1 MLPQKAPSRTT
12 FFSWL
17 HAGYVGCASCLA
29 LSAAVLL
36 CQKLSCRILMH
47 TFAVAE
53 IWLWFAD
60 KGKLN
65 LYWRLS
71 IIAV

>member
-1 MLPQKAPSRTT
+1 
-12 FFSWL
+12 
-17 HAGYVGCASCLA
+17 
-29 LSAAVLL
+29 
-36 CQKLSCRILMH
+36 MH